1 MRYTQDSCFS
11 TVSNQSPHLPMLV
24 SPAEPTT
31 LRSAEKSDDDTS
43 RSQRLF
49 GRKGVLLSICGGPC
63 AKRDVIEMAFA
74 EGAVAL

>member
-1 MRYTQDSCFS
+1 MWNTQDSCYR

-31 LRSAEKSDDDTS
+31 IQTEKSPEDDGS
-43 RSQRLF
+43 RGLRLF
-49 GRKGVLLSICGGPC
+49 GRPVRLSICGGPC